1 MQFAFLAEACF
12 ERSSEQFVSS
22 LAFRLQRLRL
32 DRRSLL
38 HEVLFADG
46 IVLGDAVDH
55 PIRPQKDWIPCLADR
70 KFERGGKLLRT
81 SGIGDRP
88 GPREWLARLH
98 LKPESF
104 CGGSKILARLHA
116 FAQFVGTGLGQVQGF
131 LMTVV
136 SQY

>member
-12 ERSSEQFVSS
+12 ERRSEQFVSS

-38 HEVLFADG
+38 REVCFADG

-55 PIRPQKDWIPCLADR
+55 PIRSKEDRISRLADW
-70 KFERGGKLLRT
+70 KFERGGELLRT
-81 SGIGDRP
+81 SGIGNRP

-98 LKPESF
+98 VEAESF
-104 CGGSKILARLHA
+104 CCGSKI
-116 FAQFVGTGLGQVQGF
+116 FA
-131 LMTVV
+131 
-136 SQY
+136 